1 MRELSDPDAGKV
13 IATAPI
19 GMGADGVA
27 FDNGYAFSSTGRD
40 GTVTVVQTVTT
51 EKSART
57 IRADP

>member
-1 MRELSDPDAGKV
+1 V